1 MNGKASLVH
10 RTIAIIALLF
20 SSGLPAAERHEPGF
34 ADPFLGRWDLTV
46 EGPEGT
52 YPSWLEIRLRTEW
65 ELMARLVGQFGSAR
79 HATAVSFEE
88 GELEVRVP
96 TQYEEGDEDLVF
108 TARVTNAELSGMVKM
123 GDGKTFDW
131 RGKRAPLLEHSE
143 VTDWREPIALIDEK
157 LNGWRPRDE
166 RYPGCWTVSDGIMKA
181 TPPCVDIVSEA
192 RFDDFRLQFEF
203 RYPPGSNSGVYLR
216 GRYEVQ
222 IQDDLGKTL
231 DPLRLGG
238 IYGFIAPTV
247 DAALRPGEWQT
258 YDILLVGRRVTVSL
272 NGTEVV
278 SNRVIPGITGGAL
291 DSNEASPG
299 PLMLQGD
306 HGPIEYRNIIITPG
320 R

>member
-1 MNGKASLVH
+1 V
-10 RTIAIIALLF
+10 T
-20 SSGLPAAERHEPGF
+20 AERPEPGF
-34 ADPFLGRWDLTV
+34 ADPLLGRWDLTV
-46 EGPEGT
+46 DGPEGT
-52 YPSWLEIRLRTEW
+52 YPSWLEISLRTEW

-79 HATAVSFEE
+79 HATAVSFEN
-88 GELEVRVP
+88 GDLEVRVP

-108 TARVTNAELSGMVKM
+108 TAVATSGELAGMVKM
-123 GDGKTFDW
+123 GDGETFDW
-131 RGKRAPLLEHSE
+131 RGKRAPLLNRSE
-143 VTDWREPIALIDEK
+143 ITEWREPLALIGEN
-157 LNGWRPRDE
+157 LGGWRPRDE
-166 RYPGCWTVSDGIMKA
+166 RYPGCWSVSDGVLKA
-181 TPPCVDIVSEA
+181 TPPCVDIISEA
-192 RFDDFRLQFEF
+192 RFDDFRLQLEF

-222 IQDDLGKTL
+222 IQDDLGKAL

-306 HGPIEYRNIIITPG
+306 HGPIEYRNVVITPG